1 MSQVNQRVTE
11 QSLQSLLPNGLCKS
25 RKLTET
31 ESNKING
38 KVIKSKQQY
47 ITPTNKCLLIC
58 IKGKC
63 RQSLNLYNPK
73 TIKATNWISKHLK
86 KVHKNEDRTH
96 LDEEILIHSFFTVSG
111 KGDFQ
116 QYKDH
121 FLLINITG
129 YKKFQY
135 FKNNTFHGLFDQ
147 NINNTLTNYEYYPEI
162 DLATCK
168 SSKYSAR
175 KPAAVPEPP
184 TPPTSPEQINDN
196 NEDSVAIDRQ
206 LFDELMNKLLV
217 MEIKIDKLKNDKN
230 KITSFTAP
238 IVRQQSRKSQIKQ
251 PHYKYRIPVATN
263 GMTMKI
269 FSTKEGKYIFAIS
282 FNINDE
288 LYHGRCILCHRW
300 RLKFIHDLQ
309 QGTAENETSMETCAS
324 EVGGIYTPNRRA
336 FLNET
341 LKKKFIN
348 KRTLS
353 RNLKIRRKL
362 VRKVIKYHRKHY
374 KGTGLLKHKR
384 KTNVKYSTSLDR
396 LEHLQDD
403 RMGVIDDNDLCPSE
417 KNFECEYD

>member
-1 MSQVNQRVTE
+1 MSQANQHYNHNAVTE
-11 QSLQSLLPNGLCKS
+11 VRLESLLPNGLCKS
-25 RKLTET
+25 RKLAET
-31 ESNKING
+31 ESIKMNSKI
-38 KVIKSKQQY
+38 IKSKKHN
-47 ITPTNKCLLIC
+47 IKPANKYLIIC

-63 RQSLNLYNPK
+63 RESL
-73 TIKATNWISKHLK
+73 
-86 KVHKNEDRTH
+86 
-96 LDEEILIHSFFTVSG
+96 
-111 KGDFQ
+111 
-116 QYKDH
+116 
-121 FLLINITG
+121 
-129 YKKFQY
+129 
-135 FKNNTFHGLFDQ
+135 
-147 NINNTLTNYEYYPEI
+147 
-162 DLATCK
+162 
-168 SSKYSAR
+168 
-175 KPAAVPEPP
+175 
-184 TPPTSPEQINDN
+184 
-196 NEDSVAIDRQ
+196 
-206 LFDELMNKLLV
+206 
-217 MEIKIDKLKNDKN
+217 DKN

>member
-47 ITPTNKCLLIC
+47 ISFICCNKSVLI
-58 IKGKC
+58 
-63 RQSLNLYNPK
+63 
-73 TIKATNWISKHLK
+73 K
-86 KVHKNEDRTH
+86 KPLIFRKNAWRMIEVQ
-96 LDEEILIHSFFTVSG
+96 VS
-111 KGDFQ
+111 
-116 QYKDH
+116 
-121 FLLINITG
+121 
-129 YKKFQY
+129 
-135 FKNNTFHGLFDQ
+135 
-147 NINNTLTNYEYYPEI
+147 E
-162 DLATCK
+162 
-168 SSKYSAR
+168 
-175 KPAAVPEPP
+175 
-184 TPPTSPEQINDN
+184 
-196 NEDSVAIDRQ
+196 
-206 LFDELMNKLLV
+206 
-217 MEIKIDKLKNDKN
+217 
-230 KITSFTAP
+230 
-238 IVRQQSRKSQIKQ
+238 
-251 PHYKYRIPVATN
+251 KYR
-263 GMTMKI
+263 
-269 FSTKEGKYIFAIS
+269 
-282 FNINDE
+282 
-288 LYHGRCILCHRW
+288 H
-300 RLKFIHDLQ
+300 LKFIHDLQ